1 MEHLGITLLAVFVF
15 AFGLISKR
23 LQSTSLTAPM
33 IFAAFGVIVGPLG
46 FGLVE
51 LDTDSDV
58 LRTLAEATL
67 VLVLFADASVI
78 DLQALRKN
86 LSVPLRLLGIGLPL
100 SIVLG
105 TLTASVLF
113 PDLSVWH
120 AALIAAILAPT
131 DAALGQAVVSNP
143 GVPSRIRQALN
154 VESGLNDGIC
164 LPFVFMFL
172 ALATGDHSQPLGYW
186 AEFASAQLV
195 LGPLAGIAVGF
206 AGAKSINR
214 AVRSS
219 WISPA
224 FQRLSSLV
232 LALLSFCFAEWIG
245 GNGFIAAFV
254 AGITFGNTVDPDA
267 GEKSLEFAEAEG
279 QLIGLFA
286 FLAFGA
292 AGISPAV
299 MEIGPTAILFAVLS
313 LTLIRMLPVSI
324 ALLGGKLG
332 WSTHLFLGWFGPR
345 GLASILYVLIA
356 VESESLPGAEIV
368 FAVVMCTVLLSVL
381 LHGITAGPGA
391 AMYATRVKRRQL
403 EMAVCA
409 ENQHV
414 DEMPAR
420 QLFRG

>member
-58 LRTLAEATL
+58 LRSLAEATL

-86 LSVPLRLLGIGLPL
+86 LNVPLRLLGIGLPL

-105 TLTASVLF
+105 TLAASVLF
-113 PDLSVWH
+113 PNLSVWH

-172 ALATGDHSQPLGYW
+172 ALAAGDHSQPLAYW
-186 AEFASAQLV
+186 AEFAVAQLV
-195 LGPLAGIAVGF
+195 LGPMAGIAVGF

-267 GEKSLEFAEAEG
+267 GENHWSSPKPRDSLSAC
-279 QLIGLFA
+279 LR
-286 FLAFGA
+286 FL
-292 AGISPAV
+292 P
-299 MEIGPTAILFAVLS
+299 
-313 LTLIRMLPVSI
+313 
-324 ALLGGKLG
+324 
-332 WSTHLFLGWFGPR
+332 
-345 GLASILYVLIA
+345 LA
-356 VESESLPGAEIV
+356 
-368 FAVVMCTVLLSVL
+368 
-381 LHGITAGPGA
+381 
-391 AMYATRVKRRQL
+391 
-403 EMAVCA
+403 
-409 ENQHV
+409 
-414 DEMPAR
+414 
-420 QLFRG
+420 